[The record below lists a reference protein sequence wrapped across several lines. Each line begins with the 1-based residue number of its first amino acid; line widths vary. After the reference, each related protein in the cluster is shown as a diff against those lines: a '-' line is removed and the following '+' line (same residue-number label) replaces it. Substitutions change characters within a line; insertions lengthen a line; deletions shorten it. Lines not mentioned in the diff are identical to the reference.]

1 MTTSD
6 PEAAD
11 GNPSGETAA
20 ESGLVARLL
29 GLLRSVFRSPA
40 AADDRYSRIQAMKGR
55 VSVERH
61 GLGARLSHWTQA
73 LLMFVL
79 MATGYAIWTG
89 TYGPLNI
96 GPWDGYYLAFGLHL
110 WAGILLMAVLFV
122 LFPLYHVY
130 VDGHR
135 QLAELADIRVS
146 IRVAQ
151 AFVGLKSYIPGYHD
165 ARQTYDE
172 AEGDWVAYHPMQKTF
187 FWWINILFAVL
198 VVTGFGMY
206 AEMRSDPAWWVELLG
221 FLDGWLNI
229 VLLKQIHLFVFFVVV
244 SMVLGH
250 VYFALLPSNRETLR
264 SMVFGE
270 IDAYVLGGDDDD
282 DG

>member
-11 GNPSGETAA
+11 SNPPGETAA
-20 ESGLVARLL
+20 ESRISAQLL
-29 GLLRSVFRSPA
+29 GLLRSVLRSPE

-73 LLMFVL
+73 LLMFIL
-79 MATGYAIWTG
+79 MGTGYAIWTG

-96 GPWDGYYLAFGLHL
+96 VPWDGYYIAFGLHL

-206 AEMRSDPAWWVELLG
+206 AEMRSDPAWWIELLG

-229 VLLKQIHLFVFFVVV
+229 VLLKQIHLFVFFIVV

-264 SMVFGE
+264 SMLFGD

>member
-1 MTTSD
+1 MTTPDS
-6 PEAAD
+6 EAAD
-11 GNPSGETAA
+11 SNTPGETAA
-20 ESGLVARLL
+20 ESGVTTRLL

-73 LLMFVL
+73 LLMFIL
-79 MATGYAIWTG
+79 MGTGYAIWTG

-96 GPWDGYYLAFGLHL
+96 VPWDGYYIAFGMHL

-172 AEGDWVAYHPMQKTF
+172 AAGDWVAYHPMQKTF

-244 SMVLGH
+244 SLVLGH
-250 VYFALLPSNRETLR
+250 VYFALLPSNRETLK

-270 IDAYVLGGDDDD
+270 MDAYVLGGDDDD

>member
-6 PEAAD
+6 PETAD
-11 GNPSGETAA
+11 SNPPGETAA
-20 ESGLVARLL
+20 ESGVSAQLF
-29 GLLRSVFRSPA
+29 GLLRSVFRSPG

-73 LLMFVL
+73 LLMFIL
-79 MATGYAIWTG
+79 MGTGYAIWTG

-96 GPWDGYYLAFGLHL
+96 VPWDGYYLAFGLHL

-206 AEMRSDPAWWVELLG
+206 AEMRSDPAWWIELLG

-229 VLLKQIHLFVFFVVV
+229 VLLKQIHLFVFFIVVA
-244 SMVLGH
+244 MVLGH

-264 SMVFGE
+264 SMVFGDM
-270 IDAYVLGGDDDD
+270 DAYVLGDDDDD

>member
-1 MTTSD
+1 MTTPDS
-6 PEAAD
+6 EAAD
-11 GNPSGETAA
+11 SNPPGETAA
-20 ESGLVARLL
+20 ESGVTTRLL

-73 LLMFVL
+73 LLMFIL
-79 MATGYAIWTG
+79 MGTGYAIWTG

-96 GPWDGYYLAFGLHL
+96 VPWDGYYIAFGMHL

-229 VLLKQIHLFVFFVVV
+229 VLLKQIHLLVFFVVV

-250 VYFALLPSNRETLR
+250 VYFALLPSNRATLK

-270 IDAYVLGGDDDD
+270 MDAYVLGGDDDD

>member
-6 PEAAD
+6 PETAD
-11 GNPSGETAA
+11 SNPPGETAA
-20 ESGLVARLL
+20 ESGVSAQLL
-29 GLLRSVFRSPA
+29 GLLRSVFRSPE

-73 LLMFVL
+73 LLMFIL
-79 MATGYAIWTG
+79 MGTGYAIWTG

-96 GPWDGYYLAFGLHL
+96 VPWDGYYIAFGLHL

-206 AEMRSDPAWWVELLG
+206 AEMRSDPAWWIELLG

-264 SMVFGE
+264 SMVFGD

>member
-11 GNPSGETAA
+11 SNPPGETAA
-20 ESGLVARLL
+20 ESGISAQLL
-29 GLLRSVFRSPA
+29 GLLRSVFRSPE

-73 LLMFVL
+73 LLMFIL
-79 MATGYAIWTG
+79 MGTGYAIWTG

-96 GPWDGYYLAFGLHL
+96 VPWDGYYLAFGLHL

-264 SMVFGE
+264 SMVFGDM
-270 IDAYVLGGDDDD
+270 DAYVLGGDDDD

>member
-1 MTTSD
+1 MTASD

-11 GNPSGETAA
+11 SNPPGETAA
-20 ESGLVARLL
+20 ESGVSAQLL
-29 GLLRSVFRSPA
+29 GLLRSVFRSPE

-73 LLMFVL
+73 LLMFIL
-79 MATGYAIWTG
+79 MGTGYAIWTG

-96 GPWDGYYLAFGLHL
+96 VPWDGYYLAFGLHL

-206 AEMRSDPAWWVELLG
+206 AEMRSDPAWWIELLG

-264 SMVFGE
+264 SMVFGDM
-270 IDAYVLGGDDDD
+270 DAYVLGGDDDD

>member
-1 MTTSD
+1 MTTPDS
-6 PEAAD
+6 EAAD
-11 GNPSGETAA
+11 SNPPGETAA
-20 ESGLVARLL
+20 ESGVTTRLL

-73 LLMFVL
+73 LLMFIL
-79 MATGYAIWTG
+79 MGTGYAIWTG

-96 GPWDGYYLAFGLHL
+96 VPWDGYYIAFGMHL

-244 SMVLGH
+244 SLVLGH

-264 SMVFGE
+264 SMVFGDM
-270 IDAYVLGGDDDD
+270 DAYVLGGDDDD